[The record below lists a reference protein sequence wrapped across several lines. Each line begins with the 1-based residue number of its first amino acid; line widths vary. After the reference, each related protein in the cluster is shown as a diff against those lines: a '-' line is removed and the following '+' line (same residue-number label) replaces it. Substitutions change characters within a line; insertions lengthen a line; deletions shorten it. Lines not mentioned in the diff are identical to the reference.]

1 MKVTITELSKKGHQ
15 LEINKIAIQYKKTAD
30 LVPYARN
37 SRTHSKEQIDQ
48 IVKSINEF
56 GWTNPILI
64 SEKNDIIAGHG
75 RVLAAEKLGMKEV
88 PCIQINNLTEI
99 QRRAYVMADNK
110 LALNAGWDDELLKL
124 ELHALDEADYD
135 LSIIGFD
142 ASELSTIMFDDLI
155 SEDDK
160 DDEETNFI
168 VQYNIIFDD
177 QAQQDVWFDFIK
189 TLKTQYADAETIGER
204 LVAFIKDTGYGES

>member
-1 MKVTITELSKKGHQ
+1 MTITKFYYKEHQ
-15 LEINKIAIQYKKTAD
+15 LDINKIAIQYKKTAD

-37 SRTHSKEQIDQ
+37 SRTHSKEQIEQ

-56 GWTNPILI
+56 GWTNPILV

-75 RVLAAEKLGMKEV
+75 RVLAADKLGMKEV

-189 TLKTQYADAETIGER
+189 SLKTQYVEAETIGER
-204 LVAFIKDTGYGES
+204 LVAFIKDTGYGEA

>member
-1 MKVTITELSKKGHQ
+1 LDIK
-15 LEINKIAIQYKKTAD
+15 KIAIQYKKTED
-30 LVPYARN
+30 LEPYARN
-37 SRTHSKEQIDQ
+37 SRTHTKEQIEQ
-48 IVKSINEF
+48 IIKSINEF

-88 PCIQINNLTEI
+88 PCIQLSNLTET

-124 ELHALDEADYD
+124 ELHALNEADYD

-177 QAQQDVWFDFIK
+177 QEQQDVWFEFIK
-189 TLKTQYADAETIGER
+189 MLKTQYVEADTIGER
-204 LVAFIKDTGYGES
+204 LVAFIKDNGYGES